1 MSNIIEDFFEGSN
14 PQKFDPEIELSKK
27 LHEGLIFGGWH
38 SREIPRLIDEAF
50 SDGNGSITL
59 TISKDFVD
67 ENEWHHLNV
76 EINKLK

>member
-14 PQKFDPEIELSKK
+14 PKKFDPNIELNKK

-50 SDGNGSITL
+50 QDGNKTITL
-59 TISKDFVD
+59 KVSKDFVD
-67 ENEWHHLNV
+67 KNEWYHLNV
-76 EINKLK
+76 EIAELK